1 MDRRIFKSLQK
12 SISENIDLIVEEI
25 KNTGELAEL
34 LYRAST
40 GEKLSADERATMRDE
55 LLDIV
60 RSIPS
65 LAIFSLPGGVVL
77 LPLVFKYLPDG
88 LKPRAFAGK
97 SARSRKNKKDPKVGS

>member
-1 MDRRIFKSLQK
+1 VDRKIFKSLQRG
-12 SISENIDLIVEEI
+12 IRENIDLIVEEI

-34 LYRAST
+34 LYRTSK
-40 GEKLSADERATMRDE
+40 GEKLSADEHATMRKE

-65 LAIFSLPGGVVL
+65 LAIFTLPGGAVL

-88 LKPRAFAGK
+88 LKPSAFVK
-97 SARSRKNKKDPKVGS
+97 NSASSRKKQT